1 MGLLDDAIRE
11 HLDLKRKRGAD
22 PGEVEKLEREA
33 LGPVRREPTARS
45 ADTVPHLEV
54 HPDTGFQ
61 VQPADSVMFHEA
73 PAVREQKRGFLGRRK
88 SAPAPESQ
96 PVDFGQQLAA
106 EGHPQSFDHDDPF
119 SDDDPFTDDAP
130 PEHEEAGQAL
140 AAEPPLTSAPAAA
153 HVGAEPPPL
162 VLDSPPPTRPTFAPE
177 PPESTEAVEPGV
189 TGSEAGVEQAAPAPA
204 VPPPGEAAPAG
215 AAEADAPDVAA
226 HETREWSAEEAFAA
240 EDARSSVPAN
250 GAPDEDVLEETPE
263 FLQDTPDHDRLWF
276 EQRPPRDFD
285 FDG

>member
-45 ADTVPHLEV
+45 MDTVPHLEV

-61 VQPADSVMFHEA
+61 VEPADSTLFHEA
-73 PAVREQKRGFLGRRK
+73 PPARGQKRGFLGRRRP
-88 SAPAPESQ
+88 APAPESQ
-96 PVDFGQQLAA
+96 PVDFGQHLAA
-106 EGHPQSFDHDDPF
+106 EGHPETYDPDDPF
-119 SDDDPFTDDAP
+119 RDDDPSSHDIPA
-130 PEHEEAGQAL
+130 EHEDAGQAL
-140 AAEPPLTSAPAAA
+140 AAEPPLTSPPAAE
-153 HVGAEPPPL
+153 HIDAEPPPL
-162 VLDSPPPTRPTFAPE
+162 ILDSALPTRPTFAAE
-177 PPESTEAVEPGV
+177 PPNSAEPAEPGV
-189 TGSEAGVEQAAPAPA
+189 AEPDAGAEEPPA
-204 VPPPGEAAPAG
+204 VGSVSPPEEAASAG
-215 AAEADAPDVAA
+215 APDADAHDIAA

-250 GAPDEDVLEETPE
+250 SAQDEDVLEETPE